1 MLTFYLSLLEE
12 PSDKALFT
20 DVYEQ
25 NLEKMMT
32 IAKSILISPESAKDA
47 VHDTFIKL
55 IDNFDKFTALDMDC
69 RKGWIVITTRNTA
82 ISILRKEKRS
92 FPAANDSY
100 LFNNVDSS
108 NFNADFYDLME
119 AIKTLPEKY
128 KNVLEMYYIYG
139 YSYQE
144 ISQIYDISDAN
155 AMQRVS
161 RAKKMLLEKLKDC

>member
-1 MLTFYLSLLEE
+1 MLTFYLLLLEDLD
-12 PSDKALFT
+12 DKALFT

-25 NLEKMMT
+25 NLEKMMS
-32 IAKSILISPESAKDA
+32 IAKSILISYESAKDA
-47 VHDTFIKL
+47 VHDTFLKL

-92 FPAANDSY
+92 FPTNDAF
-100 LFNNVDSS
+100 LFNNVNSG
-108 NFNADFYDLME
+108 NFDEGFYDLMK
-119 AIKTLPEKY
+119 AIKALPDKY
-128 KNVLEMYYIYG
+128 RDVLEMYYIYG

-144 ISQIYDISDAN
+144 ISRMCNITEAN

-161 RAKKMLLEKLKDC
+161 RAKKMLLEKL